1 MAVEE
6 DVFTTSSYSISSL
19 TQTSV
24 EITLS
29 GRWITKQINGNL
41 GSGVLIV
48 ETGGGGSVINGSVSY
63 TSMSGTTTATI
74 TGQGLSPGTEYAI
87 PECAGNIFYDGA
99 RLDIPT
105 RISFTTLSE
114 QDDTSFLNKR
124 GLAYFWGKIDDKK
137 QNKLTPGSNITIS
150 GDTISASQPTVN
162 NGQLT
167 IQKNGSNVQTFTA
180 NQSGNVTADIVTDE
194 LKRKSDTRSSMKPSD
209 ANIAGSATLHF
220 TTIGALDSQTQSGGY
235 ADALMLNSWSNDS
248 GGRVNALVATKQND
262 QKLYHYT
269 GTFNGSSWSGK
280 KEVAYT
286 DDLASATVS
295 KANQLT
301 TARTIGIS
309 GGATGTA
316 TSFNGTANISIPITD
331 VKDAYVTWGGKS
343 LASNITPDDMG
354 CIDEF
359 GHNKLA
365 FLPAECVEVKYST
378 DGGSTW
384 VDYGMTDASKVK
396 MLSTT
401 GATAYVGGSSDNA
414 TASNIANLKLRV
426 RIACGPKTGGR
437 LYTAAKKLLINV
449 STQGAGGSKVD
460 IKYRTIANY
469 VADMETWSN
478 VGTFD
483 VAGSSGWNSIPF
495 NYTWGGS
502 FSTQTSQI
510 GQFEFVFYSS
520 SLGTW
525 GLKKLSVIDFRLI
538 GSTNWS
544 MPSEMARAGHLYTV
558 DEGQNATFPANV
570 SVTGSLKHG
579 NYTYTLPNKN
589 GTVAMTSD
597 IPSVPTVNNGTLT
610 IQKNGSNVATFTAN
624 QSGNATANIT
634 VPTKTSDITNDSNFI
649 SDSDAQ
655 KFAIGQ
661 GSTQPVFDD
670 MTPVRTIEWD
680 VSDTTYRPIY
690 QMANTGWTY
699 INMDITVAYR
709 ITVTG
714 TNIHSVTDVVDR
726 WFSPASWPLTSML
739 CKTLSNSAATTG
751 LKYLRAVYP
760 TSGYVNNSTY
770 PLGVEVEMHNTTAR
784 HIKVEVFKDNS
795 QVTWN
800 STKPSGSIYV
810 NSTYNGN
817 RNLEVYA
824 TRGWRFHQATQLYA
838 NSAGQASYVSD
849 FEAANTA
856 VSELKTGA
864 TALVA
869 GHYAYLADD
878 GLVYDISNTAKN
890 IAMGESKVGFIN
902 TGVAANT
909 AISWTYWRTISR
921 PSATQVGYIN
931 HDSFVLGNRLFL
943 RCTLDSNGNVH
954 SDNYLSTSMGAGY
967 TWMPFG
973 WARSA
978 TQFYADTRF
987 PMFYTLDSNGKLTHI
1002 NGKELA
1008 GSGGSTYVAGNHI
1021 DITNDV
1027 ISAEDYVHSED
1038 PVSTGSITPVV
1049 TNGMVANGTLT
1060 ASKFASGELLK
1071 LTMSTTD
1078 IGEGAA
1084 LAANTLYGVYD

>member
-1 MAVEE
+1 MAVGS
-6 DVFTTSSYSISSL
+6 TGTLSSSSITVRAGESG
-19 TQTSV
+19 
-24 EITLS
+24 EITWS
-29 GRWITKQINGNL
+29 GGAPQSIVSANTNIATVTK
-41 GSGVLIV
+41 SGL
-48 ETGGGGSVINGSVSY
+48 N
-63 TSMSGTTTATI
+63 SGTITVTGVSVGNTTATI
-74 TGQGLSPGTEYAI
+74 QWAEGTS
-87 PECAGNIFYDGA
+87 
-99 RLDIPT
+99 T
-105 RISFTTLSE
+105 ISITVAAS
-114 QDDTSFLNKR
+114 DDTSFLNKR

-162 NGQLT
+162 NGTLT

-180 NQSGNVTADIVTDE
+180 NQSTNVTANIVVPTKTSDIT
-194 LKRKSDTRSSMKPSD
+194 
-209 ANIAGSATLHF
+209 
-220 TTIGALDSQTQSGGY
+220 
-235 ADALMLNSWSNDS
+235 NDS
-248 GGRVNALVATKQND
+248 GFVTSSGTVA
-262 QKLYHYT
+262 
-269 GTFNGSSWSGK
+269 
-280 KEVAYT
+280 
-286 DDLASATVS
+286 

-316 TSFNGTANISIPITD
+316 TSFNGIANISIPITD

-343 LASNITPDDMG
+343 LAANITPDDMG

-384 VDYGMTDASKVK
+384 VDYGMTDASKIK

-469 VADMETWSN
+469 VADTETWSN

-483 VAGSSGWNSIPF
+483 VAGGSGWNSIPF

-502 FSTQTSQI
+502 FTSQTSQI

-520 SLGTW
+520 TLGTW

-610 IQKNGSNVATFTAN
+610 IQKNGSNVAIFTAN
-624 QSGNATANIT
+624 QSGNSTANIVVPT
-634 VPTKTSDITNDSNFI
+634 KTSDITNDSNFPVDASYVHTDNNYTTTEKNKLSGIASGAEVNVQSDWSVTDSSSDAFIKNKPTIPTVNNATLTIQKNGSTVNTFTANASSNVTANISVPTKTSDITNDSNFI
-649 SDSDAQ
+649 TDANAQ

-760 TSGYVNNSTY
+760 TSSYVNNSTY

-849 FEAANTA
+849 FEAANIA

-869 GHYAYLADD
+869 GHYAFLADD

-890 IAMGESKVGFIN
+890 ISMGESKVGFMN
-902 TGVAANT
+902 SAVAANT

-921 PSATQVGYIN
+921 PNATQLGYFS
-931 HDSFVLGNRLFL
+931 HDTFVLGDRVYL
-943 RCTLDSNGNVH
+943 RCTMDSNGNVH
-954 SDNYLSTSMGAGY
+954 SDNYLSKTMSAGY
-967 TWMPFG
+967 TWMPMG
-973 WARSA
+973 WARTA
-978 TQFYADTRF
+978 TTLYVDTRF
-987 PMFYTLDSNGKLTHI
+987 PMFYTLDSNGKLTHL

-1008 GSGGSTYVAGNHI
+1008 GSGGASYVAGNHI

-1060 ASKFASGELLK
+1060 ASKFASGELLT

>member
-1 MAVEE
+1 MANKYL
-6 DVFTTSSYSISSL
+6 DY
-19 TQTSV
+19 
-24 EITLS
+24 
-29 GRWITKQINGNL
+29 NG
-41 GSGVLIV
+41 
-48 ETGGGGSVINGSVSY
+48 
-63 TSMSGTTTATI
+63 
-74 TGQGLSPGTEYAI
+74 
-87 PECAGNIFYDGA
+87 
-99 RLDIPT
+99 LD
-105 RISFTTLSE
+105 
-114 QDDTSFLNKR
+114 
-124 GLAYFWGKIDDKK
+124 YFWDKIDNKK

-180 NQSGNVTADIVTDE
+180 NQSGNVTANIVTDE

-209 ANIAGSATLHF
+209 VNFASSATLHF
-220 TTIGALDSQTQSGGY
+220 TTVGALDSQTQSGGY

-286 DDLASATVS
+286 DAIPTKVSDLTNDSGFITSSGTVA

-343 LASNITPDDMG
+343 LAANITPDDMG

-384 VDYGMTDASKVK
+384 VDYGMTNASKVK

-469 VADMETWSN
+469 VADTETWSN

-483 VAGSSGWNSIPF
+483 VAGGSGWNSIPF

-502 FSTQTSQI
+502 FTSQTSQI

-544 MPSEMARAGHLYTV
+544 MPSELARAGHLYTI
-558 DEGQNATFPANV
+558 DENQNATFPGQITATKFNGPAT
-570 SVTGSLKHG
+570 SA
-579 NYTYTLPNKN
+579 TYTQYLEGNGRINSADIAHVYPNSDVHQRLDIASASMVTNKPASDGFINTYMWDNSGAYDTQLFLPNGAYNNDGRPQLRYK
-589 GTVAMTSD
+589 ADTS
-597 IPSVPTVNNGTLT
+597 T
-610 IQKNGSNVATFTAN
+610 TFNWSQWKSLAYLDD
-624 QSGNATANIT
+624 
-634 VPTKTSDITNDSNFI
+634 VPTKTSDITNDSGF
-649 SDSDAQ
+649 
-655 KFAIGQ
+655 
-661 GSTQPVFDD
+661 
-670 MTPVRTIEWD
+670 
-680 VSDTTYRPIY
+680 
-690 QMANTGWTY
+690 
-699 INMDITVAYR
+699 
-709 ITVTG
+709 
-714 TNIHSVTDVVDR
+714 
-726 WFSPASWPLTSML
+726 LTSIP
-739 CKTLSNSAATTG
+739 KASASTLG
-751 LKYLRAVYP
+751 
-760 TSGYVNNSTY
+760 G
-770 PLGVEVEMHNTTAR
+770 
-784 HIKVEVFKDNS
+784 IKV
-795 QVTWN
+795 
-800 STKPSGSIYV
+800 GSNLSIDA
-810 NSTYNGN
+810 NGV
-817 RNLEVYA
+817 L
-824 TRGWRFHQATQLYA
+824 
-838 NSAGQASYVSD
+838 SAQTGSSYS
-849 FEAANTA
+849 
-856 VSELKTGA
+856 
-864 TALVA
+864 
-869 GHYAYLADD
+869 
-878 GLVYDISNTAKN
+878 
-890 IAMGESKVGFIN
+890 
-902 TGVAANT
+902 
-909 AISWTYWRTISR
+909 
-921 PSATQVGYIN
+921 
-931 HDSFVLGNRLFL
+931 
-943 RCTLDSNGNVH
+943 
-954 SDNYLSTSMGAGY
+954 
-967 TWMPFG
+967 
-973 WARSA
+973 
-978 TQFYADTRF
+978 
-987 PMFYTLDSNGKLTHI
+987 
-1002 NGKELA
+1002 
-1008 GSGGSTYVAGNHI
+1008 AGNHI
-1021 DITNDV
+1021 DITNGV
-1027 ISAEDYVHSED
+1027 ISAEDYVHSDD

-1060 ASKFASGELLK
+1060 ASKFASGELLT